1 MGNFMLLFLIHS
13 DRSYMEY
20 CYTSHSQLLCDLIFR
35 IFLRKKF
42 YKQIDQID
50 KRIVDSHCKNKI
62 TPYTI
67 SYSIHEFG
75 YWIIYF
81 T

>member
-1 MGNFMLLFLIHS
+1 MLLFLIHS

-35 IFLRKKF
+35 IFLRKEF

-50 KRIVDSHCKNKI
+50 KKIVDGHCKNKI
-62 TPYTI
+62 TFRIPFMNLDI
-67 SYSIHEFG
+67 GLFILRSS
-75 YWIIYF
+75 
-81 T
+81 

>member
-1 MGNFMLLFLIHS
+1 MLLFLIHS

-20 CYTSHSQLLCDLIFR
+20 CYTSHWQLLCDLIFR
-35 IFLRKKF
+35 IFLRKEF

-50 KRIVDSHCKNKI
+50 KKIVYSHCKNKI